1 MQLQSTREKM
11 KAKDHEIASL
21 KDKIDE
27 ILSLYE
33 EAKQGDARCKQLEK
47 ELAEQRSMNEYF
59 CIEIDKQKEEVI
71 KY

>member
-27 ILSLYE
+27 ILGLYE
-33 EAKQGDARCKQLEK
+33 EAKLG
-47 ELAEQRSMNEYF
+47 
-59 CIEIDKQKEEVI
+59 
-71 KY
+71 